1 MNIPD
6 RLIPQSEISGRR
18 TWATLEITNAWAPDH
33 QDSGFIVLGWGPG
46 IGFKKSVYDSTM
58 Q

>member
-6 RLIPQSEISGRR
+6 RLIPQSEISGRI

-33 QDSGFIVLGWGPG
+33 QDSGFIVLDWGPG
-46 IGFKKSVYDSTM
+46 IGFKKSVDGSTV